1 MKIGMFRKVSSAT
14 LLLAWALIPAAGHA
28 ACATTAASLKGW
40 YGLLVA
46 GQTTA
51 ATPATKYLVGAA
63 LFDGVSSFSGSN
75 LYGAAGAHTAV
86 TGTYAVNTDCTVALT
101 TTVPAAATYTV
112 AVKATGEAVGI
123 ETDATAVSTISL
135 KPQYATLNTGLNFTL
150 ASLNGTFVE
159 SCGGFL
165 GAYSDLNLA
174 VFSNGTLTGGDPYN
188 NAGSYVVS
196 DNPYSGTYTV
206 NSDGTFA
213 GSLVVDGANFDY
225 YGVIS
230 TSNTKLDYIYTNV
243 ANGAPTNAI
252 ASCSGGVAP
261 AVNPTATPPLTIAS
275 NPSSVTVTPPLC
287 IFIICLFGQS
297 ANDTITVSAGGGT
310 GTTSFAVSGLPAGVT
325 ASFSPATVTGNGS
338 TTLTLTPGAGTAS
351 GASTTLT
358 VIATSGATT
367 ATTSLGLNY

>member
-1 MKIGMFRKVSSAT
+1 
-14 LLLAWALIPAAGHA
+14 
-28 ACATTAASLKGW
+28 
-40 YGLLVA
+40 
-46 GQTTA
+46 
-51 ATPATKYLVGAA
+51 
-63 LFDGVSSFSGSN
+63 
-75 LYGAAGAHTAV
+75 
-86 TGTYAVNTDCTVALT
+86 
-101 TTVPAAATYTV
+101 
-112 AVKATGEAVGI
+112 
-123 ETDATAVSTISL
+123 
-135 KPQYATLNTGLNFTL
+135 
-150 ASLNGTFVE
+150 
-159 SCGGFL
+159 
-165 GAYSDLNLA
+165 
-174 VFSNGTLTGGDPYN
+174 
-188 NAGSYVVS
+188 
-196 DNPYSGTYTV
+196 
-206 NSDGTFA
+206 
-213 GSLVVDGANFDY
+213 VVDGANFDY

-261 AVNPTATPPLTIAS
+261 AVNPTATPPLMIAS